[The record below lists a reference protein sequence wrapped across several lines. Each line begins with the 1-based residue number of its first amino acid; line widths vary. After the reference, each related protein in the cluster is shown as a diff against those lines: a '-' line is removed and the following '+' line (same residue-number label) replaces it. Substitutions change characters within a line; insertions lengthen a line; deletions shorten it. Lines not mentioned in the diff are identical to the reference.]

1 MGRNDCRNA
10 RQSWP
15 MVLAAGMAVCA
26 LPAFA
31 QHAAT
36 GHMSAGQISTG
47 HVVASRPMAP
57 GRSMGGLVGS
67 GQRMGAI
74 HPNSFGPIT
83 TRTPVW
89 ELPKNVTPHWEIP
102 SSIHAQPNHF
112 QDNRLSHRRFVYGVG
127 FVGLPFY
134 GGPTAFANGDTGD
147 DSGTD
152 TGQQAQPGAPAG
164 PDYGQQAQPGAPA
177 GSDYGQQGPAGPDY
191 GQQAQPGPP
200 VGPDYAPQAPYD
212 QGYGPPPRAPYAP
225 GGYPPPP
232 QSNSPAGY
240 PPPPQSNEQSA
251 AQSAAAQSD
260 GLDHP
265 ALTLVFNDG
274 RPPMKV
280 HSYVLTGTSVF
291 VAEDGHQRVIPVADL
306 DLPATVAQ
314 NRDAGVDFEL
324 PGRQVR

>member
-10 RQSWP
+10 RQSWS
-15 MVLAAGMAVCA
+15 MVLAAGMAISA
-26 LPAFA
+26 LPALA

-36 GHMSAGQISTG
+36 GHMSTGGHISTG
-47 HVVASRPMAP
+47 HVAASRPMAP
-57 GRSMGGLVGS
+57 GRPVGGPVGS
-67 GQRMGAI
+67 GPRMGAI
-74 HPNSFGPIT
+74 HPNSFGGIT
-83 TRTPVW
+83 TRTPAW

-102 SSIHAQPNHF
+102 SSLHAQPNHF
-112 QDNRLSHRRFVYGVG
+112 QGNRPYHRRFVYGVG
-127 FVGLPFY
+127 YVGLPFY
-134 GGPTAFANGDTGD
+134 GYGNYGYGNGDPLGFMDADAGD
-147 DSGTD
+147 DTGTD
-152 TGQQAQPGAPAG
+152 TAQQAQPGAPAG
-164 PDYGQQAQPGAPA
+164 PDYGQQ
-177 GSDYGQQGPAGPDY
+177 GPAGPDY
-191 GQQAQPGPP
+191 G
-200 VGPDYAPQAPYD
+200 PQAPYD

-225 GGYPPPP
+225 E
-232 QSNSPAGY
+232 GY

-265 ALTLVFNDG
+265 AVTLVFNDG
-274 RPPMKV
+274 RPPVKV

-291 VAEDGHQRVIPVADL
+291 VAEDGHQRVIPVAEL

>member
-1 MGRNDCRNA
+1 MGRNDCGNA

-15 MVLAAGMAVCA
+15 MVLVAGMAVCA

-31 QHAAT
+31 QHGAT
-36 GHMSAGQISTG
+36 GHVSAGQISTG
-47 HVVASRPMAP
+47 HVAASRPMAP
-57 GRSMGGLVGS
+57 GRSMGGPVGS

-74 HPNSFGPIT
+74 HANSFGPIST
-83 TRTPVW
+83 VTPVW

-102 SSIHAQPNHF
+102 SSIHAQPNRF
-112 QDNRLSHRRFVYGVG
+112 QGNFQGNRLSHRRFVYGVG
-127 FVGLPFY
+127 YVGFPYY
-134 GGPTAFANGDTGD
+134 GDPMAFWDSDTGD
-147 DSGTD
+147 DTGTD

-177 GSDYGQQGPAGPDY
+177 GPDY
-191 GQQAQPGPP
+191 GQQAP
-200 VGPDYAPQAPYD
+200 GPDYAPQAPYD

-232 QSNSPAGY
+232 QSN
-240 PPPPQSNEQSA
+240 EQSA

-265 ALTLVFNDG
+265 AVTLVFNDG

-306 DLPATVAQ
+306 NLPATVAQ

>member
-10 RQSWP
+10 RQSWS
-15 MVLAAGMAVCA
+15 MVLAAGMAISA
-26 LPAFA
+26 LPALA

-36 GHMSAGQISTG
+36 GHMSTGGHISTG
-47 HVVASRPMAP
+47 HVAASRPMAP
-57 GRSMGGLVGS
+57 GRPVGGPVGS
-67 GQRMGAI
+67 GPRMGAI
-74 HPNSFGPIT
+74 RPNSFGGIT
-83 TRTPVW
+83 TRTPAW

-102 SSIHAQPNHF
+102 SSLHAQPNHF
-112 QDNRLSHRRFVYGVG
+112 QGNRPYHRRFVYGVG
-127 FVGLPFY
+127 YVGLPFY
-134 GGPTAFANGDTGD
+134 GYGNYGYGNGDPLGFMDADAGD
-147 DSGTD
+147 DTGTD
-152 TGQQAQPGAPAG
+152 TAQQAQPGAPAG
-164 PDYGQQAQPGAPA
+164 PDYGQQ
-177 GSDYGQQGPAGPDY
+177 GPAGPDY
-191 GQQAQPGPP
+191 G
-200 VGPDYAPQAPYD
+200 PQAPYD

-225 GGYPPPP
+225 E
-232 QSNSPAGY
+232 GY

-265 ALTLVFNDG
+265 AVTLVFNDG
-274 RPPMKV
+274 RPPVKV

-291 VAEDGHQRVIPVADL
+291 VAEDGHQRVIPLAEL